1 MRIRKST
8 ASDLGRIMEIYAHA
22 RDFMAQHGNP
32 NQWGPTCWPPE
43 DLIRRDIAEGS
54 SYVCENDTGTVV
66 GTFFFRQGTDIEPTY
81 RVITDG
87 AWLDDDPYGVV
98 HRIASDGSEKGTGTF
113 CLNWAYSRC
122 GHLRI
127 DTHGDNTVMQGL
139 LRKAGFVR
147 CGTIYVEE
155 DDDPRQA
162 YEKSEKTDRA
172 AGTREEQA

>member
-54 SYVCENDTGTVV
+54 SYVCE
-66 GTFFFRQGTDIEPTY
+66 TDIEPTY

-87 AWLDDDPYGVV
+87 AWLDDGPYGVV